1 MDKNKS
7 SVRTGAGPLLKLGR
21 YKIKKELGHGATS
34 KVYLADDPFSGREV
48 AIKVL
53 SNEAFLDP
61 VNGQKVKKLF
71 MNEAS
76 LAGKLVHPHIV
87 PVYDAGVED
96 DFQYLVM
103 EYVSGGTLE
112 KHCIA
117 DNLLPFEQVAEIVFK
132 CGKALDFA
140 YRQGVIHRDIKPANI
155 MLIDGTNIKIADF
168 GAALALNVSHT
179 QVTSPVGSPLYMSP
193 EQLRGDEL
201 GVQTDIY
208 SLGVVLY
215 QLLTGQVPFN
225 AKNEFE
231 LINKIINEPHIPVS
245 KIRPGIPKALE
256 AIVDRALQKDTARR
270 YPSWAEF
277 SDDLARGYAHLEK
290 ASESISDTMKF
301 NTLRTLKF
309 FHRFS
314 DVELWEVLRISQWWR
329 FPAGTVLVQEGKL
342 GRSFFILADGEARVL
357 KQGKLLGL
365 IKSGDCFGEMAYLN
379 DNAAPRVATVTSA
392 GDVTLIKVKAELLLV
407 ASDHLQLRFNKE
419 FLKVLASRLSAT
431 NYLLSKL

>member
-1 MDKNKS
+1 M
-7 SVRTGAGPLLKLGR
+7 LLKVSR
-21 YKIKKELGHGATS
+21 YKIKKQLGHGATS

-48 AIKVL
+48 AVKVL

-87 PVYDAGVED
+87 SVYDAGVED
-96 DFQYLVM
+96 DYHYLVM
-103 EYVSGGTLE
+103 EYVPGGTLE
-112 KHCIA
+112 KHCIV

-140 YRQGVIHRDIKPANI
+140 YHQGVIHRDIKPANI

-168 GAALALNVSHT
+168 GAALALNVPHT

-201 GVQTDIY
+201 TTQTGIY

-215 QLLTGQVPFN
+215 QLLTGHVPFN

-231 LINKIINEPHIPVS
+231 LINKIINEPYVPVS
-245 KIRPGIPKALE
+245 RIRPGIPRVLE
-256 AIVDRALQKDTARR
+256 AVVDRALQKHAARR
-270 YPSWAEF
+270 YPSWAKF
-277 SDDLARGYAHLEK
+277 SEELAHGYAHLER
-290 ASESISDTMKF
+290 ASESITDTMKF
-301 NTLRTLKF
+301 NTLRALQF
-309 FHRFS
+309 FRRFS

-329 FPAGTVLVQEGKL
+329 FPAGTNLVEEGKL

-357 KQGKLLGL
+357 KQGRLLGL

-379 DNAAPRVATVTSA
+379 DTAAPRVATVTSTS
-392 GDVTLIKVKAELLLV
+392 DITLIKIKAGLLSD
-407 ASDHLQLRFNKE
+407 ASDRLQLRFNKE
-419 FLKVLASRLSAT
+419 FLTVLAGRLSAT
-431 NYLLSKL
+431 NHLLSRL